1 MQPYELSLAEAA
13 DAIGS
18 GQLSPVELTESVL
31 ARIEATEPLVN
42 AYATVTADSAREQAA
57 AAEREIA
64 AGRRRGPLH
73 GIPMALKD
81 LIDTAGVVTA
91 SGSAVRAGRIPDRDA
106 AVAARLK
113 RAGAVLL
120 GKAHTHEFAYGLTT
134 PQTRNPWAPDRV
146 PGGSSG
152 GSAAAVAAGSA
163 TFALGTDTGG
173 SIRVPAALTGAVGLK
188 PTYGLVPR
196 EGVAALSWSLDHVG
210 PITRTVRDAGLVL
223 EAIAERGADSP
234 GPEYGH
240 GDREGRYGDGAGGH
254 GDGGGGYGISVGGGL
269 DGVRVGVPSDYFFD
283 RVDPQVEA
291 AVRTALDRMADLG
304 ARLVDVQI
312 PLHRYIQAAQWGLMV
327 PEATAYHAAQLGQ
340 APELYGDDVR
350 VLLEAGALLPAV
362 DHIRAQ
368 RARTLM
374 RREWHGL
381 LEQVDLIA
389 APTAPA
395 TAAQVGQEAFGWPD
409 GTAEAVADAYVRFC
423 APANITGLPALSLP
437 VGFDRQGLPIGMQ
450 LIGRPYGEAALL
462 GAAAAYEQE
471 FGPAPR
477 ATVDAQAVDAQAV
490 GAQVADAQVVDV
502 RLAAKSS

>member
-13 DAIGS
+13 DAIGA

-42 AYATVTADSAREQAA
+42 AYAAVTADSAREQAA

-81 LIDTAGVVTA
+81 LIDTEGVVTA

-106 AVAARLK
+106 TVAARLK
-113 RAGAVLL
+113 AAGAVLL

-210 PITRTVRDAGLVL
+210 PITRTVRDAGWVL
-223 EAIAERGADSP
+223 DAIAERGTHTPRS
-234 GPEYGH
+234 E
-240 GDREGRYGDGAGGH
+240 YGDGAAR
-254 GDGGGGYGISVGGGL
+254 GGGL
-269 DGVRVGVPSDYFFD
+269 EGVRVGVPSEYFFD

-304 ARLVDVQI
+304 ARLVDVRI
-312 PLHRYIQAAQWGLMV
+312 PLHRYVQAIQWGLMV
-327 PEATAYHAAQLGQ
+327 PEATAYHAAQLGH

-374 RREWHGL
+374 RREWAEL
-381 LEQVDLIA
+381 LGQVDLIA
-389 APTAPA
+389 APTVPA
-395 TAAQVGQEAFGWPD
+395 TAARAGQEAFAWPD
-409 GTAEAVADAYVRFC
+409 GTAEAVADAYVRLC

-437 VGFDRQGLPIGMQ
+437 VGLDQQGLPIGMQ

-462 GAAAAYEQE
+462 DAAGAYERE
-471 FGPAPR
+471 YGPAPR
-477 ATVDAQAVDAQAV
+477 AAVEDAPL
-490 GAQVADAQVVDV
+490 VAN
-502 RLAAKSS
+502 K